1 MTTTYI
7 GTTFPKTFQWHIDEV
22 TLINN
27 IKNQINAKYPNTQ
40 NLFINTTWF
49 GPQFNNGQFEKL
61 IELTKQKKQ
70 FDNLFMLAAA
80 DPIFLN
86 SNQIKGRHYK
96 WKRCL
101 DQRNTDLQN
110 IMHKPME

>member
-70 FDNLFMLAAA
+70 
-80 DPIFLN
+80 LN
-86 SNQIKGRHYK
+86 
-96 WKRCL
+96 
-101 DQRNTDLQN
+101 
-110 IMHKPME
+110 